1 MMSNED
7 LKEIE
12 KTFMNA
18 KSQDII
24 KGLLIFAGT
33 IIIFYSI
40 FY

>member
-1 MMSNED
+1 MSNED

-12 KTFMNA
+12 KTFANA

-33 IIIFYSI
+33 IIILYSI